1 MTDLDSVAAP
11 APPTAPTAATA
22 PTAPATDAAPAT
34 PAAPIVPA
42 PPVHHSA
49 RAGLFGG
56 QVSSKPRPVSG
67 DDAEAAKKRKPIK
80 FRVILADAV
89 ELIRARRGR
98 LALGLGIMAVSRLA
112 GLVLPG
118 VSKLLVDNVILAK
131 GLDIA
136 MRMRRLE
143 LLVLAAGAATVV
155 QAISSFSLSQLLGIA
170 AQRSITEVRRR
181 VQRHVGRLTI
191 SYFEHTKTGM
201 LLSRVMNDAEGLR
214 NLVGTGLVEVVGG
227 AMTAVLALGLLFYF
241 NARLTWI
248 ALGVLS
254 LFGFIMLYAF
264 KTLRPLFRERSK
276 INAELSGRLSETF
289 SGVRVV
295 KAYGAEGRESLVF
308 TKAAHRLFR
317 NVAGTMTSL
326 SLVGAGSTLL
336 VGAMTIVLMAIGG
349 HDILVGRM
357 TIGDFF
363 AFTLYLGLMVGPVV
377 QIANIGS
384 QLTEA
389 FAGLERIREIR
400 NEPSE
405 IAGDAARRPVD
416 RVQGT
421 VEFRD
426 VHFEYQPDVPVLRG
440 VSFRAE
446 PGTSTA
452 LVGPSGSGKSTLI
465 GLVAAFHRPI
475 SGQILVDGRDLADL
489 RLLDYRSHLGVVF
502 QDNFLF
508 DGTVL
513 ENIAYAAPDATV
525 PEILRAARIAHCDA
539 FVRRLPKG
547 YDTLVGERGVRLS
560 GGERQRVAIAR
571 AILADPRILILDE
584 ATSSLDSESEAL
596 IQEGLAELMRGRTSF
611 VIAHRLSTIRRADTI
626 LVLDGGRIVEQG
638 RHQDLLALG
647 GLYHSLYT
655 RQYDLESNLFRNP
668 GEADPEAEQVSP
680 QAQGDAAV
688 ARLPLLPI

>member
-1 MTDLDSVAAP
+1 MTDLDAVS
-11 APPTAPTAATA
+11 APPATS
-22 PTAPATDAAPAT
+22 P
-34 PAAPIVPA
+34 
-42 PPVHHSA
+42 

-56 QVSSKPRPVSG
+56 QVSSKKRPVSSE
-67 DDAEAAKKRKPIK
+67 DSDAAKKRTPIK
-80 FRVILADAV
+80 FRVVLADAL
-89 ELIRARRGR
+89 ELIEARKGR
-98 LALGLGIMAVSRLA
+98 LGLGLAIMAVSRVA

-118 VSKLLVDNVILAK
+118 VSKLLVDWVVLAK
-131 GLDIA
+131 GLDMA
-136 MRMRRLE
+136 MKMRRLE
-143 LLVLAAGAATVV
+143 LLLLAAGAATVV
-155 QAISSFSLSQLLGIA
+155 QAVTSFSLSQLLGIA
-170 AQRSITEVRRR
+170 AQRSITDMRRR
-181 VQRHVGRLTI
+181 VQRHVGRLSI
-191 SYFEHTKTGM
+191 SYFEHTKTGA

-227 AMTAVLALGLLFYF
+227 MMTAVLVLGILFYI

-248 ALGVLS
+248 ALAVLS
-254 LFGFIMLYAF
+254 LFGFVMLYAF

-276 INAELSGRLSETF
+276 INAELSGRLSESF

-308 TKAAHRLFR
+308 AKSAHRLFR
-317 NVAGTMTSL
+317 NVAGTMTGL
-326 SLVGAGSTLL
+326 STVGAASTLL
-336 VGAMTIVLMAIGG
+336 IGGMSIVLLAVGG
-349 HDILVGRM
+349 RDMVHDRM
-357 TIGDFF
+357 SPGDFF
-363 AFTLYLGLMVGPVV
+363 AFTLYLAMMVGPVV
-377 QIANIGS
+377 QIVNIGS

-400 NEPSE
+400 NETSE
-405 IAGDAARRPVD
+405 VAGDAARRPVD
-416 RVQGT
+416 SVQGT

-426 VHFEYQPDVPVLRG
+426 VHFAYQPDVPVLRG
-440 VSFRAE
+440 ISFRAA

-465 GLVAAFHRPI
+465 SLVAAFHRPT
-475 SGQILVDGRDLADL
+475 SGQILIDGQDLADL
-489 RLLDYRSHLGVVF
+489 RLLDYRTNLGVVF

-513 ENIAYAAPDATV
+513 ENIAYAAPDATP
-525 PEILRAARIAHCDA
+525 PEILRAAEIAHCDG

-547 YDTLVGERGVRLS
+547 YDTVVGERGVRLS

-626 LVLDGGRIVEQG
+626 LVLEAGRIVEQG
-638 RHQDLLALG
+638 RHQELLALG
-647 GLYHSLYT
+647 GLYHNLYT
-655 RQYDLESNLFRNP
+655 RQYDLESNVFRNP
-668 GEADPEAEQVSP
+668 GEAPAEEKTAAP
-680 QAQGDAAV
+680 QAKGDAAV
-688 ARLPLLPI
+688 ERIPLLPSSAGAA